1 MDKQKLRSLRM
12 NVTKVQALI
21 KAVELSQRGLD
32 TEESKDVALC
42 MRAAYHLLESVH
54 GELALAEKTVIQ
66 SVGQKCE

>member
-42 MRAAYHLLESVH
+42 MRAACHLLESVH
-54 GELALAEKTVIQ
+54 GELTLAEKTVIQ